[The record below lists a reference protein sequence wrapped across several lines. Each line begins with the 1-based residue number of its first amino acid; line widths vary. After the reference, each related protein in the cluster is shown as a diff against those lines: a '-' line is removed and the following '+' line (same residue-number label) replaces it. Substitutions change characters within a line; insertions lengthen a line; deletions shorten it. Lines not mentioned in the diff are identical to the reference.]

1 VEYIKRFI
9 AFNEP
14 MSEATECI
22 FDVKQ
27 KLFTLESE
35 EAKRLTNAIKSKIR
49 PRVFPCIKFSLISQE

>member
-1 VEYIKRFI
+1 
-9 AFNEP
+9 

-35 EAKRLTNAIKSKIR
+35 ETKRLTNAIKSKIR
-49 PRVFPCIKFSLISQE
+49 PRVFPYIKFSLISQE